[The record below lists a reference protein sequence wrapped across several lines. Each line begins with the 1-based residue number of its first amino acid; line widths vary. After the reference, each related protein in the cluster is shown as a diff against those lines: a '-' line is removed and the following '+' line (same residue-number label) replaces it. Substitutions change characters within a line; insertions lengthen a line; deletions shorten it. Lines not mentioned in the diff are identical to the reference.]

1 MGIKEDIGLIN
12 DDYQWLGSMFYFG
25 MPAVPHCFPGPYLV
39 TTLQGTSPGSTLQID
54 SSSASLSPNTPPS
67 AS

>member
-1 MGIKEDIGLIN
+1 MGIKEDIGLVN

-25 MPAVPHCFPGPYLV
+25 TPAILHLLPEPITDTFQAISHGNIQQTDFY
-39 TTLQGTSPGSTLQID
+39 
-54 SSSASLSPNTPPS
+54 SASLLLNTPPS

>member
-1 MGIKEDIGLIN
+1 MGIKEDIGLVN

-25 MPAVPHCFPGPYLV
+25 SPAIRRVLPEPI
-39 TTLQGTSPGSTLQID
+39 TDALQATSHGSIQQTD
-54 SSSASLSPNTPPS
+54 SSSASLSPNIRPS